1 MADRRQV
8 LELFEA
14 HKDFVDKKVSEG
26 IEKNRKGDA
35 KITVTDKNGK
45 PIEGAKITASQKS
58 HETATPTIHR
68 PHFKRCL

>member
-1 MADRRQV
+1 MNERRKV

-14 HKDFVDKKVSEG
+14 HKDFVDTKVNKG

-35 KITVTDKNGK
+35 KITVTDKNGN

-58 HETATPTIHR
+58 HE
-68 PHFKRCL
+68 FKFGDRKSVV